1 MAAGVSRLSL
11 FFCDISS
18 VTSPELLSR
27 YRELLEPAETA
38 RLDRFRFEKDR
49 HSFLVSHA
57 LLRTVLSEF
66 TGTDADSLQFASG
79 EHGKP
84 YLNSP
89 GLQST
94 APLAFNLSH
103 SGSCAVVAVR
113 QGQAA
118 LGVDIEFH
126 RAERRFAELS
136 RRYFAASE
144 VRALDAEPGHAM
156 MGRFYDIWT
165 LKEAYLKARGTGL
178 LLPLEDFAFAFSADR
193 VYFHA
198 RPDLDDCPQRWR
210 FWCAR
215 FPGEFSVALA
225 LESEESPV
233 PALELRVPLG
243 ESRPTELARIVACS
257 R

>member
-1 MAAGVSRLSL
+1 MSRPSL
-11 FFCDISS
+11 FFCDTSS
-18 VTSPELLSR
+18 VTSPALLSR

-66 TGTDADSLQFASG
+66 TGTDAASLQFAAG

-84 YLNSP
+84 YLDSTR
-89 GLQST
+89 LQST

-103 SGSCAVVAVR
+103 SGSYAAVAVR

-136 RRYFAASE
+136 RRYFADSE

-178 LLPLEDFAFAFSADR
+178 QLPLEDFAFAFSADR
-193 VYFHA
+193 LDFNA

-225 LESEESPV
+225 IESEESPEPV
-233 PALELRVPLG
+233 LELRVPLG
-243 ESRPTELARIVACS
+243 ESRPTAFARIVACS

>member
-1 MAAGVSRLSL
+1 VTGLRL
-11 FFCDISS
+11 FFCDTSS
-18 VTSPELLSR
+18 VTAPGLLSR
-27 YRELLEPAETA
+27 YRDLLEPAETA

-66 TGTDADSLQFASG
+66 TGTDAASLQFVAG

-84 YLNSP
+84 FLRSSR
-89 GLQST
+89 LQSS
-94 APLAFNLSH
+94 ASLAFNLSH
-103 SGSCAVVAVR
+103 SGSYAVVAVCR
-113 QGQAA
+113 GPGA

-126 RAERRFAELS
+126 RGERRFAELS
-136 RRYFAASE
+136 RRYFADSE
-144 VRALDAEPGHAM
+144 IRALDAEPGHAM

-178 LLPLEDFAFAFSADR
+178 QLPLEDFAFDFSADR
-193 VYFHA
+193 VDFHA
-198 RPDLDDCPQRWR
+198 RPGLDDCPQRWR

-225 LESEESPV
+225 LESEEP
-233 PALELRVPLG
+233 PEPGLESRVPLG
-243 ESRPTELARIVACS
+243 ESRPAEIARIVACS